1 MPTNGLSLVGFMDQ
15 ADALNHFKSA
25 CVSGNKNDAQLIT
38 DWQTA
43 RANLGAAFPNAG
55 RPNIQ
60 AIPAAH
66 QPYLQQLTQ
75 TLTPNPVFA
84 SLLNQGATFQLVE
97 VDALLAFQFTVDTDR
112 SNHHCGSISRPPTM
126 DELLKLCLP
135 LNWSAEAY
143 FWDIQGQSAVFTSRS
158 LNLQI
163 LSAGANTATGFAG
176 IQFGFMPP
184 MVYVTRYN
192 GRCYLSNGFHR
203 AYGARSAGATHIP
216 CLFHDVS
223 DYHIAGIRDD
233 GGTFRL
239 PLLESGNPPTVAHF
253 TQARAHSVP
262 LRVTRRVLHV
272 SWANHVVFDE

>member
-1 MPTNGLSLVGFMDQ
+1 MGFMDQ
-15 ADALNHFKSA
+15 AEALNHLKIA
-25 CVSGNKNDAQLIT
+25 CVNGNKSDPQLIA

-43 RANLGAAFPNAG
+43 RGNLGAAFPNAG

-66 QPYLQQLTQ
+66 QPYVQQLIQ
-75 TLTPNPVFA
+75 LLTPNPIFA
-84 SLLNQGATFQLVE
+84 SILGQGATFQLVE
-97 VDALLAFQFTVDTDR
+97 IDALLAFQFVVDTDR
-112 SNHHCGSISRPPTM
+112 SNAHCQNLSPPPTM
-126 DELLKLCLP
+126 DELLNLCVP
-135 LNWSAEAY
+135 QNWAAEAY

-163 LSAGANTATGFAG
+163 LSSGANTATGFAG
-176 IQFGFMPP
+176 IQFGFLPP

-203 AYGARSAGATHIP
+203 TFGARRAGATHVP

-223 DYHIAGIRDD
+223 DYHIGGIRDD

-239 PLLESGNPPTVAHF
+239 SLLESANPPSVAHF
-253 TQARAHSVP
+253 TQGRAHDIS
-262 LRVTRRVLHV
+262 LRGSRRVLHV